1 MIHLRKAL
9 ATDVTEMLR
18 LVMELAIYEKAPE
31 QVTNTEARMLE
42 EGFGENPAFGCIL
55 AEEDTKIVGL
65 AIYYY
70 RYSTWKG
77 KRIYLEDLIV
87 TESQRGKGTGKLLFD
102 SVIEIGKETNCSGM
116 MWQVLDWNEPA
127 INFYK
132 NYPTR
137 FDEGWL
143 NAHLDF

>member
-1 MIHLRKAL
+1 MIQLRKAL
-9 ATDVTEMLR
+9 ATDIPEMLR

-102 SVIEIGKETNCSGM
+102 TVIEIGKETNCSGM

>member
-1 MIHLRKAL
+1 MIQLRKAL
-9 ATDVTEMLR
+9 ATDIPEMLR

>member
-1 MIHLRKAL
+1 MIQLRKAL
-9 ATDVTEMLR
+9 ATDVPEMLR

-87 TESQRGKGTGKLLFD
+87 TESQRGKGTGKLLFE

-116 MWQVLDWNEPA
+116 MWQVLDWNKPA

>member
-1 MIHLRKAL
+1 MIQLRKAL
-9 ATDVTEMLR
+9 ATDIPKMLR

-102 SVIEIGKETNCSGM
+102 TVIEIGKETNCSGM

>member
-87 TESQRGKGTGKLLFD
+87 TESQRGKGTGKLLFE

>member
-1 MIHLRKAL
+1 MIQLRKAL
-9 ATDVTEMLR
+9 ATDVPEMLR

>member
-1 MIHLRKAL
+1 MIQLRKAL
-9 ATDVTEMLR
+9 ATDVPEMLR

-87 TESQRGKGTGKLLFD
+87 TESQRGKGTGKLLFE

>member
-1 MIHLRKAL
+1 MIQLRRAKAE
-9 ATDVTEMLR
+9 DVTDMLR

-31 QVTNTEARMLE
+31 EVINTEARMLK
-42 EGFGENPAFGCIL
+42 EGFGENPVFGCIL
-55 AEEDTKIVGL
+55 AEEDTKVVGL
-65 AIYYY
+65 SIYYY

-87 TESQRGKGTGKLLFD
+87 TESKRGKGIGKLLFD
-102 SVIEIGKETNCSGM
+102 KVIEIGKETNCSGM

>member
-1 MIHLRKAL
+1 MIQLRKAL
-9 ATDVTEMLR
+9 ATDIPEMLR

-102 SVIEIGKETNCSGM
+102 TVIEIGKETNCSGM
-116 MWQVLDWNEPA
+116 MWQVLEWNEPA

>member
-1 MIHLRKAL
+1 MIQLRKAL
-9 ATDVTEMLR
+9 ATDVPEMLR

-31 QVTNTEARMLE
+31 QVTNTEAQMLE

>member
-1 MIHLRKAL
+1 MIQLRKAL
-9 ATDVTEMLR
+9 ATDVPEMLR

-55 AEEDTKIVGL
+55 AEEETKIVGL

>member
-9 ATDVTEMLR
+9 ATDLTEMLR

>member
-9 ATDVTEMLR
+9 STDIPEMLR